1 VPGAGG
7 KLASLLAGRHDS
19 PMRKILPLATALLLA
34 GCATRPAPEPEPQA
48 PPPQQGPAVPG
59 TLLNLTA
66 AELIQKM
73 GQPALQV
80 REGPGLKLQ
89 FKSRSCILDAYLYP
103 APSGGLPERVTHV
116 DTRLSNGN
124 NTPQQACIASL
135 VRG

>member
-1 VPGAGG
+1 
-7 KLASLLAGRHDS
+7 
-19 PMRKILPLATALLLA
+19 MRKILALTGAVLLA
-34 GCATRPAPEPEPQA
+34 GCATRPAPEPAKPEPTPA
-48 PPPQQGPAVPG
+48 GPSVPG

-66 AELIQKM
+66 SELVQKM

-103 APSGGLPERVTHV
+103 TPSGGLPERVTHV

-124 NTPQQACIASL
+124 DTPQQACIESL
-135 VRG
+135 LRG